1 MSDIVLS
8 KGIRSNL
15 LNLQKTADLTATTQT
30 RLATGK
36 KVNTAL
42 DNPTNFFTSASL
54 QSRAN
59 DLGALLDGISNGI
72 QTLQGADNG
81 LTAIKNVI
89 ESMQSTARQAR
100 QDKTWVSES
109 FPLGAYAVG
118 TTGKL
123 TFDKGALG
131 APAEIDLDAAAAKDG
146 DATTLTVDD
155 LVMAI
160 NSDSSL
166 KVNGQALVSA
176 SNDNGQ
182 LRIKNVSTTGLEVT
196 GLDATGKIDGS
207 GTTPTTIDG
216 NTVRAN
222 LVDQFNVLRDQL
234 DKISQDAQY
243 NGVNLLQGD
252 ELKLYFNETGTSTIK
267 IQSTDALGNPQPI
280 NCDTL
285 SIDPA
290 VAKEFES
297 DSKLDARLNGLKAA
311 IDQIATQAST
321 FGSNLSVVENRQEFT
336 KAMINTLKTG
346 SDNLTLADQNE
357 EAANLLALQTRQ
369 QLSQTALSLANQA
382 DQGVLRLFG

>member
-15 LNLQKTADLTATTQT
+15 LNLQKTADLTATTQN

-54 QSRAN
+54 QTRAN
-59 DLGALLDGISNGI
+59 DLGSLLDGISNGI
-72 QTLQGADNG
+72 QTLEAADNG

-89 ESMQSTARQAR
+89 ESMQSTVRQAR
-100 QDKTWVSES
+100 QDKTWASSTYSV
-109 FPLGAYAVG
+109 AAG
-118 TTGKL
+118 TTTGTL
-123 TFDKGALG
+123 SFEDGAIVG
-131 APAEIDLDAAAAKDG
+131 GGPVNIDLSLAAARDG
-146 DATTLTVDD
+146 DAGTLTVDEIVAEINAESD
-155 LVMAI
+155 LDGIIA
-160 NSDSSL
+160 
-166 KVNGQALVSA
+166 A
-176 SNDNGQ
+176 SNDNGE
-182 LRIKNVSTTGLEVT
+182 LRIKNMSTAGLVIG
-196 GLDATGKIDGS
+196 GLDAAGAIDGAGATLS
-207 GTTPTTIDG
+207 TIEG

-222 LVDQFNVLRDQL
+222 LVDQFAVLRDQL
-234 DKISQDAQY
+234 DKISQDAQF

-252 ELKLYFNETGTSTIK
+252 ELKLYFNETGTSTIV
-267 IQSTDALGNPQPI
+267 IQSVDDAGTPQALTSGTLGIPVATLAEFQTDATL
-280 NCDTL
+280 DTR
-285 SIDPA
+285 
-290 VAKEFES
+290 
-297 DSKLDARLNGLKAA
+297 LDALKAA
-311 IDQIATQAST
+311 LDKIQTQAST

>member
-15 LNLQKTADLTATTQT
+15 LNLQKTADMTATTQN

-54 QSRAN
+54 QTRAN
-59 DLGALLDGISNGI
+59 DLGSLLDGISNGI
-72 QTLQGADNG
+72 RTLEAADNG

-89 ESMQSTARQAR
+89 ESMQSTVRQAR
-100 QDKTWVSES
+100 QDKTWASATYS
-109 FPLGAYAVG
+109 IGAYTIG

-123 TFDKGALG
+123 SFDDGALA
-131 APAEIDLDAAAAKDG
+131 APVDIDLDTAAAGDG
-146 DATTLTVDD
+146 DASDLTVDD
-155 LVMAI
+155 LVKAI
-160 NSDSSL
+160 NADTNL
-166 KVNGQALVSA
+166 KDKVVA

-182 LRIKNVSTTGLEVT
+182 LRIKNISTTGLEIT
-196 GLDATGKIDGS
+196 GFDATGKIDG
-207 GTTPTTIDG
+207 GGANPTTIEG
-216 NTVRAN
+216 NTVRTN
-222 LVDQFNVLRDQL
+222 LVDQFGVLRDQL
-234 DKISQDAQY
+234 DKISQDAQF

-252 ELKLYFNETGTSTIK
+252 ELKLYFNETGTSTII
-267 IQSTDALGNPQPI
+267 IQSVDDAGTPQPI
-280 NCDTL
+280 NSSTL
-285 SIDPA
+285 GITAASIG
-290 VAKEFES
+290 EFQS
-297 DSKLDARLNGLKAA
+297 DDQLDDRLDQLKAA
-311 IDQIATQAST
+311 LDQIQTQAST

-382 DQGVLRLFG
+382 DQGVLRLFS